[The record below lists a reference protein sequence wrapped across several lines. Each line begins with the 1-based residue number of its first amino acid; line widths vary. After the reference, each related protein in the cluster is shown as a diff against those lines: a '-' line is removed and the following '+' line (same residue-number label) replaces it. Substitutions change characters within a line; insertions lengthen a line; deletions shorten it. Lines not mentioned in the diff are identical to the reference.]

1 VRRSVRMS
9 VSKIPASPKDY
20 PDEYEPRFRVGG
32 ARPAS
37 AEDAGLAELARKLAP
52 MRPSPE
58 AQAVSEYDQWGT
70 APIEAATAHSAIAV
84 VRGKPSGPARRD
96 LEATQISGFAA
107 PCSHDLRYPGPAT
120 GRRSGRWTRTLAP
133 AGAALLFG
141 AALFVAVFGPKG
153 GSTGARS
160 HITQPALV
168 KIVGSE
174 ELPTAVHADASPAAT
189 PAAAASEPP
198 PNGLAA
204 PTPVGPPIMA
214 PVPPVVAVNKIPDS
228 RPGVSQSAESNPART
243 LSALPEATAAPS
255 AAQARVA
262 APSDAPQRPAEAVP
276 MVESKVVPGAQP
288 DLDRPT
294 KLSRKTL
301 VHGMVAKTAVT
312 APSAAMEM
320 RHQPQRPG
328 ASMVP
333 PAPGV
338 PQKIAASAAAQEP
351 VHPVTLFGALA
362 GALGASADQTASKSG
377 DWAIQFAAPK
387 SEAEAKVAAT
397 RLNAK
402 YAPALNGATIGVHK
416 AQVNDETIYAL
427 RVAGLSKADATA
439 LCVRV
444 KGRDCSNTK

>member
-37 AEDAGLAELARKLAP
+37 ADDARLAELARKLAP

-58 AQAVSEYDQWGT
+58 AQAVSEYDQWGA

-96 LEATQISGFAA
+96 LEATQISGFAV
-107 PCSHDLRYPGPAT
+107 PCSRDLRHPGPAM

-141 AALFVAVFGPKG
+141 AALFVAVFGPQG

-174 ELPTAVHADASPAAT
+174 ELPTAVHVDASPAAT
-189 PAAAASEPP
+189 RSSAASEPS
-198 PNGLAA
+198 PNDLAA
-204 PTPVGPPIMA
+204 STPVGPPPTA
-214 PVPPVVAVNKIPDS
+214 PVPSVVAVNKIADS
-228 RPGVSQSAESNPART
+228 RPGVSQSAESNPAPT
-243 LSALPEATAAPS
+243 MSALPEATAAPS
-255 AAQARVA
+255 ATQASVA
-262 APSDAPQRPAEAVP
+262 APPDAPRQPAEVAP
-276 MVESKVVPGAQP
+276 TVESKIVPGAQP

-294 KLSRKTL
+294 KLSRKSP
-301 VHGMVAKTAVT
+301 VRGMVAKTAAT
-312 APSAAMEM
+312 APSVATEM
-320 RHQPQRPG
+320 RRQPQGPG
-328 ASMVP
+328 ASMIP
-333 PAPGV
+333 SAPAA
-338 PQKIAASAAAQEP
+338 PQTIAASAAAQEP

-362 GALGASADQTASKSG
+362 GALGASANQTASKSG

-397 RLNAK
+397 RLNVK

-416 AQVNDETIYAL
+416 TQVNGETIYAL

>member
-1 VRRSVRMS
+1 MS

-20 PDEYEPRFRVGG
+20 PDEYERRFGSESRSARV
-32 ARPAS
+32 
-37 AEDAGLAELARKLAP
+37 EDAGLAELARKLAP
-52 MRPSPE
+52 VRPSPE
-58 AQAVSEYDQWGT
+58 AQAVSEYHQCGT
-70 APIEAATAHSAIAV
+70 APVEAPHSAIAF

-133 AGAALLFG
+133 VGAALLFG
-141 AALFVAVFGPKG
+141 AALFVAVFAPEG

-168 KIVGSE
+168 KILGSE
-174 ELPTAVHADASPAAT
+174 ELPTAVHADASTAAT
-189 PAAAASEPP
+189 PSSAASEPP
-198 PNGLAA
+198 PNDLAA
-204 PTPVGPPIMA
+204 PTPVGPPIIA

-255 AAQARVA
+255 AARASVA
-262 APSDAPQRPAEAVP
+262 APPDAPQRPAEAVP

-301 VHGMVAKTAVT
+301 VRGKVAKTAAT
-312 APSAAMEM
+312 APSAAME
-320 RHQPQRPG
+320 RRNQPQRPS

-338 PQKIAASAAAQEP
+338 PQTIAASAAALKYSSRSRSRHNP
-351 VHPVTLFGALA
+351 SGV
-362 GALGASADQTASKSG
+362 LGVEDRNRGPRRCLS
-377 DWAIQFAAPK
+377 IP
-387 SEAEAKVAAT
+387 
-397 RLNAK
+397 
-402 YAPALNGATIGVHK
+402 IG
-416 AQVNDETIYAL
+416 
-427 RVAGLSKADATA
+427 
-439 LCVRV
+439 
-444 KGRDCSNTK
+444 